1 MDISNSQDLPL
12 AQQQTQIRDIQD
24 EEIRKSINLP
34 YVRGISEKL

>member
-12 AQQQTQIRDIQD
+12 AQQQTQITDIQD

-34 YVRGISEKL
+34 M